1 MNLLNRI
8 RIRIRALFQKGKLD
22 AEMDEEMGAH
32 LGMRIQQN
40 IEAGMSAD
48 KARYAALRQF
58 GWVESLRESGRDAR
72 GVAWLEDL
80 VNDVRYSAR
89 QLSKNPGFAAVAV
102 LTLGLGIG
110 ANTAIFQLLDA
121 VRLRTLPV
129 QRPQELAIIR
139 IADMKGARGNFQS
152 SYPAVTY
159 PIWERI
165 RERQEAFAGVLAWS
179 KDEFNLAPKGRPRFV
194 EGLWVN
200 GDFFSVLGVKPLLG
214 RFFSRANDQR
224 GSAASAVI
232 SFGCWQREFGGDAS
246 IIGKKLTVDGRV
258 VEIIGVTPP
267 TFFGLE
273 IGRSFD
279 VALPVA
285 SESVLRPEGHRL
297 DSGTTWWLNVMGRLK
312 PDWSIARA
320 KSRLASISPGIFEST
335 LPPDYPPANITNYL
349 GFKLTA
355 LRAETGVSTIREA
368 YSKPLWLLLTIAG
381 VVLLIGCANL
391 ANLLLARGSVR
402 EREIVVRLALGAS
415 RLRLLRQLIS
425 ENLLLASVGAFFGWL
440 LAQGLSRFLIAF
452 LTTAGNPI
460 LLNLS
465 LDWRVFLFTTGM
477 GMLTCAL
484 FGLAPAI
491 SGAKNSPGAALKA
504 GGRGTTASRRRLG
517 FRRALVISQV
527 ALSLLL
533 VVGALLFSLSL
544 GKLVALDAGFTQQGV
559 LIAFADFSSLN
570 LPKEERLSFKRS
582 LIERLRA
589 LPGVAAVGDTSMLP
603 LSGNSWDN
611 KVWMDGSTEAQAKD
625 SYFQRVGP
633 GYFKTMRTQ
642 IVAGREFDDHE
653 TLASPKVAVVNEAF
667 ARQIAGHQ
675 ELIGKRFWKEATP
688 TEPATAYEIVGVAKN
703 TKYHD
708 LREDFVPIA
717 FLPAAQDSAA
727 GAYDF
732 FVIRSL
738 GAPAGFIPT
747 VTGALKEVNPEI
759 RTEAWV
765 FRNQI
770 QNTLTRERLMATL
783 SGFFGSLALLLA
795 CVGLYGILSYGVASR
810 TCEIGL
816 RMALGAQRSSVLWL
830 IVREGLGLVLIGLAV
845 GLPLVFGTA
854 RLVST
859 LLYGLTPADPTSIAG
874 AAVLMLG
881 IAAAAAYLPARR
893 ATKVNPMVALR
904 YE

>member
-1 MNLLNRI
+1 VS
-8 RIRIRALFQKGKLD
+8 D
-22 AEMDEEMGAH
+22 
-32 LGMRIQQN
+32 
-40 IEAGMSAD
+40 
-48 KARYAALRQF
+48 LRF
-58 GWVESLRESGRDAR
+58 AF
-72 GVAWLEDL
+72 
-80 VNDVRYSAR
+80 R
-89 QLSKNPGFAAVAV
+89 QLLKHPGFTVVAV
-102 LTLGLGIG
+102 LTLALGIG

-129 QRPQELAIIR
+129 QRPQELANIR

-152 SYPAVTY
+152 PYPAVTY
-159 PIWERI
+159 PIWERV
-165 RERQEAFAGVLAWS
+165 RQRQDAFNGVLAWS
-179 KDEFNLAPKGRPRFV
+179 KDEFNLAPKGQPHFV

-200 GDFFSVLGVKPLLG
+200 GDFFSVLGVEPLLG
-214 RFFSRANDQR
+214 RFFTMANDQR
-224 GSAASAVI
+224 GSAAAAAAVV

-246 IIGKKLTVDGRV
+246 IIGKNLTLDGHV
-258 VEIIGVTPP
+258 VKIIGVTPP
-267 TFFGLE
+267 TFLGLE

-279 VALPVA
+279 VALPIA
-285 SESVLRPEGHRL
+285 SESILRPEAHRL

-320 KSRLASISPGIFEST
+320 RSRLASISPGIFEET
-335 LPPDYPPANITNYL
+335 LPPDYPPTNIRNYL

-355 LRAETGVSTIREA
+355 LPAGTGVSTIREEYA
-368 YSKPLWLLLTIAG
+368 KPLWLLLAIAG

-391 ANLLLARGSVR
+391 ANLLLARTSVR

-415 RLRLLRQLIS
+415 RLRLLRQLIFES
-425 ENLLLASVGAFFGWL
+425 LLLACVGAFFGWL

-465 LDWRVFLFTTGM
+465 LDWRVFLFTVAM

-484 FGLAPAI
+484 FGLVPAI
-491 SGAKNSPGAALKA
+491 SGAKNPPGAALKA
-504 GGRGTTASRRRLG
+504 GGRGMTAGRHRLR

-527 ALSLLL
+527 AFSLLL

-544 GKLVALDAGFTQQGV
+544 GKLMALDAGFTQQGV
-559 LIAFADFSSLN
+559 LIAFADFGSLN
-570 LPKEERLSFKRS
+570 LPKVERLSFKRS

-589 LPGVAAVGDTSMLP
+589 LHGVAAVGDTSMLP

-625 SYFQRVGP
+625 SYFQRIGP
-633 GYFKTMRTQ
+633 EYFKTLRTQ
-642 IVAGREFDDHE
+642 IVAGREFDDHD
-653 TLASPKVAVVNEAF
+653 TLASVKVAVVNEAF
-667 ARQIAGHQ
+667 ARQIAADQ
-675 ELIGKRFWKEATP
+675 ELIGNRFWKEATP
-688 TEPATAYEIVGVAKN
+688 TEPATAYEIVGVVKN

-717 FLPAAQDSAA
+717 FLAAAQDSAA

-732 FVIRSL
+732 FVVRSEV
-738 GAPAGFIPT
+738 APAGLIPT
-747 VTGALKEVNPEI
+747 VTGAFKEMNPEI
-759 RTEAWV
+759 RTESWV
-765 FRNQI
+765 LKTQI
-770 QNTLTRERLMATL
+770 QNTLTRERLMARL

-795 CVGLYGILSYGVASR
+795 CVGLYGILSYGVANR

-816 RMALGAQRSSVLWL
+816 RMALGAQPGSVRWL
-830 IVREGLGLVLIGLAV
+830 IVREGLRLVLFGLAV
-845 GLPLVFGTA
+845 GLALVLVIA
-854 RLVST
+854 RLMST

-874 AAVLMLG
+874 AAILMLG
-881 IAAAAAYLPARR
+881 VAGAAAYLPARR
-893 ATKVNPMVALR
+893 ATKVDPMEALR